1 MGAERMDLQE
11 EGITVDGL
19 FTLLFAKKPS
29 QAAHGFTKFNTLVVV
44 NGGEV
49 FSAAS
54 QEKRRLSDGDE
65 VVLVPF
71 SHGG

>member
-1 MGAERMDLQE
+1 MGAEKMDLPKA
-11 EGITVDGL
+11 GITVDGL
-19 FTLLFAKKPS
+19 FALLLAKEP
-29 QAAHGFTKFNTLVVV
+29 ARDVHGFTRFNTIVVV
-44 NGGEV
+44 NGGEA

-54 QEKRRLSDGDE
+54 QGGRLLNDGDQ

>member
-1 MGAERMDLQE
+1 MGAEKMDLPG

-19 FTLLFAKKPS
+19 FALLLAREP
-29 QAAHGFTKFNTLVVV
+29 ARTEHGFTKFNTIVVV
-44 NGGEV
+44 NGGEA
-49 FSAAS
+49 FSASS
-54 QEKRRLSDGDE
+54 QGNRKLNEGDE